1 MEHGAQSGGVATLG
15 RRKPAIGNGKDVLRE
30 AGREAGLTG
39 EAEIR
44 HGKFEALL
52 RAINRSRE
60 SEKLPEALQKLA
72 AGTQEA
78 SKLLDISTTVHAEAT
93 RELFGVVFFGSARKP
108 GSFQLIDEQT
118 GLLIDNCAEVIDFVV
133 TGHGPGVMAVP
144 IRHAR
149 RHDIPSLGVPA
160 DIPAEHAIV
169 GEGDEPNYILPN
181 LHMPARKEVFLA
193 VGDVF
198 VILPGGGGTFDEFG
212 EIFVRAQLQR
222 SFGGQ
227 ATYPF
232 LKRPGMP
239 LVIVVG
245 KIWANFMDHVVE
257 EMISEGTIRPDE
269 LPPIKV
275 VRRIEELGTVGAQY
289 IHEQV
294 ASKKRTLSAS

>member
-1 MEHGAQSGGVATLG
+1 MGHGAQSGGVATLD
-15 RRKPAIGNGKDVLRE
+15 RRKPANGKDVLRE
-30 AGREAGLTG
+30 AGLPPG
-39 EAEIR
+39 AEIQ
-44 HGKFEALL
+44 HSKFAALLGAINGAQVTPDLHEALKRL
-52 RAINRSRE
+52 G
-60 SEKLPEALQKLA
+60 
-72 AGTQEA
+72 AGSWEA
-78 SKLLDISTTVHAEAT
+78 SKLLDIATTAHAAAT
-93 RELFGVVFFGSARKP
+93 QNLFGVVFFGSARKP
-108 GSFQLIDEQT
+108 THFPVIDEQT
-118 GLLIDNCAEVIDFVV
+118 GLLIDNCADVIDFVV

-149 RHDIPSLGVPA
+149 RHGIPSLGVPA

-193 VGDVF
+193 LGDVF

-222 SFGGQ
+222 GFGGQ
-227 ATYPF
+227 AAYPF
-232 LKRPGMP
+232 LKRPCMP
-239 LVIVVG
+239 LVILVG

-257 EMISEGTIRPDE
+257 EMIREGTIRRDE

-275 VRRIEELGTVGAQY
+275 VRQIEELGTVGGQY

-294 ASKKRTLSAS
+294 TLKKLNLPAS